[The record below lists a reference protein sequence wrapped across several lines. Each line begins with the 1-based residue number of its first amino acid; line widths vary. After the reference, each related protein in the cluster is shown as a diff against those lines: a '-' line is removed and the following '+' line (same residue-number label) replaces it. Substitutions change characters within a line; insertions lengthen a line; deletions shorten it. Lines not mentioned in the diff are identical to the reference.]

1 MTNLEV
7 GDMILW
13 VSDLV
18 GSSTDL
24 PDTGWV
30 VHVEKRNRNNT
41 GDALK
46 EHVVVYWLS
55 SNSAEEHWADYLLNE
70 NCKIIKGGHD
80 DQ

>member
-13 VSDLV
+13 VSDVV

-30 VHVEKRNRNNT
+30 LHVEKRLRY
-41 GDALK
+41 DQEIR
-46 EHVVVYWLS
+46 EHVVVHWLS
-55 SNSAEEHWADYLLNE
+55 SNSAEEHWTEWLLNE
-70 NCKIIKGGHD
+70 NCKIIKGGHH